1 MKINYV
7 KLGDRQLTEEE
18 AKSYVS
24 KYVQDY
30 MSMECLFGGVGIQT
44 PEGLLIADVSLE

>member
-1 MKINYV
+1 MLGNIKLNQEDASFYV
-7 KLGDRQLTEEE
+7 K
-18 AKSYVS
+18 